1 MDCDDHQYRQ
11 QQRPAIIMQST
22 NDISLGGSFRDPA
35 GFMFRREGTLYRQI
49 NTAGQATYDELMRSG
64 LYQALVD
71 KGWLVGHQAVDEP
84 GVTEL
89 DCYCVIKPEPVRF
102 VSWPYEWCFGQ
113 LKDAALRTL
122 AIQLAALDHGMILKD
137 ASAYN
142 IQYHQGRP
150 VLIDTLSFDFYR
162 EGQIWEGYRQF
173 CQHFLAPLCLMSR
186 RDIRL
191 GQLSRVHIDGV
202 PLDLASKLMGRSSW
216 FRPGMLM
223 HLHLHARVQQAYA
236 GSDEQSVGK
245 SPKARPLSKT
255 GLIGIVTGL
264 RNLIAKL
271 EWKPAG
277 TEWADYYQATNYS
290 DDAFVA
296 KQKHIEAF
304 LGEIRPASVW
314 DLGANTGHF
323 SRLAS
328 NQGIPTVAF
337 DIDPA
342 AVEINYRQACK
353 SSEQNILPLVM
364 DLTNPSGAI
373 GWNSSERDSL
383 IGRGPV
389 DCAMALALIHHLA
402 ISNNVPLDKIADFF
416 AGICRNL
423 IIEFVPKSDSQV
435 RRLLSS
441 RKDIFDRYHVE
452 GFEAAFEPTFEICA
466 KRSVEGSERTL
477 YWLRAR
483 T

>member
-1 MDCDDHQYRQ
+1 M
-11 QQRPAIIMQST
+11 

-35 GFMFRREGTLYRQI
+35 GFMFNREETLYRQI
-49 NTAGQATYDELMRSG
+49 NESGKASYDQLMDSG
-64 LYQALVD
+64 LSHELV
-71 KGWLVGHQAVDEP
+71 KRGWLINHEEVDEP
-84 GVTEL
+84 AAL
-89 DCYCVIKPEPVRF
+89 DQGFYKVIKPEPVPF
-102 VSWPYEWCFGQ
+102 VSWPYEWSFGQ

-122 AIQLAALDHGMILKD
+122 DIQLVAIDHGMILKD

-142 IQYHQGRP
+142 IQFYQGRP
-150 VLIDTLSFDFYR
+150 VLIDTLSFDAYQ
-162 EGQIWEGYRQF
+162 EGQVWEGYRQF

-191 GQLSRVHIDGV
+191 GQLSRVHIDGI

-223 HLHLHARVQQAYA
+223 HLHLHARAQQAYA
-236 GSDEQSVGK
+236 SSDEQSAGK

-255 GLIGIVTGL
+255 GLIGIVSGL

-290 DDAFVA
+290 NDAFVA

-304 LGEIRPASVW
+304 LGDIRPASVW

-353 SSEQNILPLVM
+353 GSERNILPLVM

-383 IGRGPV
+383 VGRGPV

-402 ISNNVPLDKIADFF
+402 ISNNVPLVKIADFF

-441 RKDIFDRYHVE
+441 RKDIFDRYDVE
-452 GFEAAFEPTFEICA
+452 GFEAAFGSVFEICA
-466 KRSVEGSERTL
+466 KRSVDGSERTL
-477 YWLRAR
+477 YWLRTR